1 VAEDVP
7 GAARRLAAL
16 AGRGDEVWKER
27 FAELWPEG
35 NEFYAPL
42 TGIQP
47 GEVALIK
54 AVGPAGLKLST
65 GVMVLYADEESFT
78 EMTPEGHMFAGWITF
93 SAYEQDGT
101 PVAQAQILMRSQDP
115 LTELGLFLG
124 GHRME
129 NRFWERTLTNL
140 TAYLGAAGM
149 RLAPAPLIGLCGDFR
164 RKRHVQA
171 AVLLRVQVGELA
183 AGLERLGR
191 PARGP
196 FVEHEGERARHRDEG
211 FGPAHPSQ
219 RQGPFRELPVDV
231 RRRGADTCACGRGPI
246 VSMIYALGSHPRRRA
261 WLRSPPVVELVTRAR
276 FDLAR
281 DPRSA
286 FPQPL
291 SCAIN
296 SGM

>member
-1 VAEDVP
+1 MNETPRDTGRWAKPVSALHVEDVP
-7 GAARRLAAL
+7 EGAVNLVEGKRLVGPLQGFGKMWQKTYRVRLEGSPLSPA
-16 AGRGDEVWKER
+16 EVMSVWKER

-129 NRFWERTLTNL
+129 NRFWERTLANL
-140 TAYLGAAGM
+140 AAHLGVEAPVETEVVCVDRKRQWSRAGNIRHSAAI
-149 RLAPAPLIGLCGDFR
+149 RSTLHTLRPR
-164 RKRHVQA
+164 RKA
-171 AVLLRVQVGELA
+171 AR
-183 AGLERLGR
+183 AG
-191 PARGP
+191 
-196 FVEHEGERARHRDEG
+196 
-211 FGPAHPSQ
+211 
-219 RQGPFRELPVDV
+219 
-231 RRRGADTCACGRGPI
+231 
-246 VSMIYALGSHPRRRA
+246 
-261 WLRSPPVVELVTRAR
+261 
-276 FDLAR
+276 
-281 DPRSA
+281 
-286 FPQPL
+286 
-291 SCAIN
+291 
-296 SGM
+296 